1 MSVAEIQ
8 RAVTDIKTL
17 PAEERIR
24 VYHWA
29 MAEIEPEAIY
39 AVFDQAFERG
49 CYSAVMAETDKD
61 YREGRILSEIY

>member
-8 RAVTDIKTL
+8 RAVTEIKTL

-29 MAEIEPEAIY
+29 MAEMEPEANY
-39 AVFDQAFERG
+39 ALFDQAFAAG
-49 CYSAVMAETDKD
+49 HYDAIMAETDAD
-61 YREGRILSEIY
+61 YRAGRVLSEIY